1 MGINVND
8 LVETVDDLR
17 FCECNHS
24 VPDPLEY
31 SEDYRNGFN
40 EACSKVVEI
49 LYSLS
54 TAPVE
59 VPKFVAEWYE
69 EHKDDL
75 FYSIGEA
82 CIESRASYDE
92 YEKTTGNE
100 FYDWLMNVGGK
111 EDKVESIPLLIRMK
125 DGYTVAKEPLYYVML
140 PEEITDSY
148 NVYGLKR
155 RDYGSINVGLFD
167 RRDIGKCKK
176 SQLTEAEIKAIDKR
190 YMAFAVP
197 VEGEE

>member
-1 MGINVND
+1 METNVND

-17 FCECNHS
+17 FCEFDHS
-24 VPDPLEY
+24 DPDPLEY
-31 SEDYRNGFN
+31 SEEYKNGFN

-54 TAPVE
+54 TEPVE
-59 VPKFVAEWYE
+59 VPEYVAEWYE
-69 EHKDDL
+69 GHKDDL
-75 FYSIGEA
+75 EQAIFDLHVGLYKKSINERTGFEEWA
-82 CIESRASYDE
+82 VFSKNKPIE
-92 YEKTTGNE
+92 
-100 FYDWLMNVGGK
+100 
-111 EDKVESIPLLIRMK
+111 ILIKMK
-125 DGYTVAKEPLYYVML
+125 DGYTVVKEQLYYVML

-176 SQLTEAEIKAIDKR
+176 SQLTEAEIKAIDER
-190 YMAFAVP
+190 YWAFAVP
-197 VEGEE
+197 VEE